1 MPIQTAA
8 EQLINDIILD
18 RAHQYAHDVKRFE
31 ARKAR
36 QDKAGEAHEKKQ
48 IELMTSLGL
57 KTADLEAG
65 LKKDAKALQASLAEY
80 RPALVS
86 RAGSPA
92 AGGKNGSLIA
102 AQLPPGRLFVP
113 PYGVFAPPF
122 PPPPPEI
129 TSGWIFTDSGNLK
142 IEAHDS
148 GSGTGW
154 WATAGPPPVPHDVVF
169 TFIPAE
175 TTTYEM
181 TAIFAF
187 HGFYVLVAD
196 DGFFTHKYA
205 EVSMDVAMNANQ
217 YVDLGWKTF
226 PRPIDASGDNINE
239 FESYDRTL
247 FFDYSAP
254 LRAGDPVVVTARITL
269 EAVAAGSGS
278 HAEINFQD
286 GTANYIMPL
295 FLSVGPA

>member
-1 MPIQTAA
+1 MPIHTAA
-8 EQLINDIILD
+8 EQLIHDIIQG
-18 RAHQYAHDVKRFE
+18 REQQYAHDVRQFQ
-31 ARKAR
+31 ATKAR

-48 IELMTSLGL
+48 IQFMTSLGL
-57 KTADLEAG
+57 KPAD
-65 LKKDAKALQASLAEY
+65 LQASLKTDAKTLDSYLAKY
-80 RPALVS
+80 RPPLIS

-92 AGGKNGSLIA
+92 ADGKNRSLIVS
-102 AQLPPGRLFVP
+102 QLRPGNFPVP
-113 PYGVFAPPF
+113 PYGVFAPPE
-122 PPPPPEI
+122 PPAEGEI
-129 TSGWIFTDSGNLK
+129 TSGWVFTDAGNLK
-142 IEAHDS
+142 IEADDT

-154 WATAGPPPVPHDVVF
+154 WATAGPPPVPHDVIF

-175 TTTYEM
+175 TTTYDL

-196 DGFFTHKYA
+196 DGFFTHKSA
-205 EVSMDVAMNANQ
+205 EVSLDFAMNVNQ
-217 YVDLGWKTF
+217 YIDLGWKTF

-269 EAVAAGSGS
+269 DAAAAGSGS

-286 GTANYIMPL
+286 GTANYIQPL

>member
-1 MPIQTAA
+1 MPIHTAS
-8 EQLINDIILD
+8 ERLINDIIHD
-18 RAHQYAHDVKRFE
+18 RAQQYADDVRQFQ

-36 QDKAGEAHEKKQ
+36 LDKAGEAHEKKQ
-48 IELMTSLGL
+48 IQLMSSLGL
-57 KTADLEAG
+57 KKADLEAS
-65 LKKDAKALQASLAEY
+65 LKQDAKALDAFLAEY
-80 RPALVS
+80 RAPLVS

-92 AGGKNGSLIA
+92 ADGKNRSLFA
-102 AQLPPGRLFVP
+102 SQLPPGIITVP

-122 PPPPPEI
+122 PPPPPEV

-142 IEAHDS
+142 ISADDR

-154 WATAGPPPVPHDVVF
+154 WAVAGPPPVPHDVVF

-175 TTTYEM
+175 TTTYDM

-205 EVSMDVAMNANQ
+205 EVSMDVSMNANQ
-217 YVDLGWKTF
+217 YVDLGWQSM

-239 FESYDRTL
+239 FESYDQTK
-247 FFDYSAP
+247 FFDFSAP

-269 EAVAAGSGS
+269 NAVASGSGS
-278 HAEINFQD
+278 HAEINFSD

>member
-1 MPIQTAA
+1 MPIPTAA
-8 EQLINDIILD
+8 EQLVNDVIQG
-18 RAHQYAHDVKRFE
+18 REQQYAHDVRQFQ

-36 QDKAGEAHEKKQ
+36 LDKAGEAHEKKQ
-48 IELMTSLGL
+48 IELMTNLGL
-57 KTADLEAG
+57 KKGDLEAS
-65 LKKDAKALQASLAEY
+65 LKQDAKALDASLAEY

-86 RAGSPA
+86 RAGAPA
-92 AGGKNGSLIA
+92 GNSKSASLFA
-102 AQLPPGRLFVP
+102 SQLPPGIIIVP
-113 PYGVFAPPF
+113 PYGVFAPPLE
-122 PPPPPEI
+122 PPAGEI

-142 IEAHDS
+142 ISADDR

-154 WATAGPPPVPHDVVF
+154 WAVAGPPPVPHDVVF

-175 TTTYEM
+175 TTTYDM

-205 EVSMDVAMNANQ
+205 EVSMDVSMNANQ
-217 YVDLGWKTF
+217 YVDLGWQSM

-239 FESYDRTL
+239 FESYDQTK
-247 FFDYSAP
+247 FFDFSAP

-269 EAVAAGSGS
+269 NAVASGSGS
-278 HAEINFQD
+278 HAEINFSD

>member
-1 MPIQTAA
+1 MPIHTAA
-8 EQLINDIILD
+8 EQLINDIIHD
-18 RAHQYAHDVKRFE
+18 RAHQYAHDVQQFQ
-31 ARKAR
+31 ARKATL
-36 QDKAGEAHEKKQ
+36 DKAGEAHEKKQ
-48 IELMTSLGL
+48 IEFMTSLGL
-57 KTADLEAG
+57 KPA
-65 LKKDAKALQASLAEY
+65 ALQASLKQDEKALDAYLAEY

-92 AGGKNGSLIA
+92 ANGKSASLFA
-102 AQLPPGRLFVP
+102 SQLPPTTIIVP

-122 PPPPPEI
+122 PPPPPEV
-129 TSGWIFTDSGNLK
+129 TSGWIFTDAGNLK
-142 IEAHDS
+142 IEADYT

-154 WATAGPPPVPHDVVF
+154 WATAGPPPVPHDVIF

-175 TTTYEM
+175 TTTYDL

-196 DGFFTHKYA
+196 DGFFTHKSA
-205 EVSMDVAMNANQ
+205 EVTMDVAMSANQ
-217 YVDLGWKTF
+217 YVDLEWKTF

-239 FESYDRTL
+239 FVSYDRTI

-269 EAVAAGSGS
+269 NAAASGSGS
-278 HAEINFQD
+278 HAEINFKD